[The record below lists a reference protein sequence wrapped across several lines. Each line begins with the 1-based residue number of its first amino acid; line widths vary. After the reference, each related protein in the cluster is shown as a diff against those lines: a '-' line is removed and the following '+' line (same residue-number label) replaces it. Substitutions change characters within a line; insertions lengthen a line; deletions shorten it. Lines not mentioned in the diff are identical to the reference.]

1 MQTKALLGITA
12 TRALQE
18 KLAQRFSSLG
28 MEISVVCEMNVMK
41 TKEIA
46 ILKRQLK
53 HLSDYSWIGFTSQNG
68 VKIFFETYEEFLKEN
83 SGKKNSL
90 EDIKFAA
97 IGSGTAKKLETYGY
111 RADFVPD
118 SYTVAAFAAGLC
130 GIVSKEERILLPRAA
145 KGSRELSDLL
155 SLHNISYTEIP
166 VYDVVGVLTE
176 NVHKLPEMQYLVFVS
191 ASGAEAFFSNYKKSL
206 PNQVKIACI
215 GEITAKKILERY
227 GRVDL
232 VAKVNDTE
240 GLVKAISYDMSYF
253 SLNNC
258 QN

>member
-28 MEISVVCEMNVMK
+28 METSVVCEMNVMK

-68 VKIFFETYEEFLKEN
+68 VKIFF
-83 SGKKNSL
+83 
-90 EDIKFAA
+90 
-97 IGSGTAKKLETYGY
+97 ETYGY